1 MSLSLPGYYY
11 DEVKKKYFKIEK
23 SHSAPA
29 SAAWSAANVKRRKIE
44 SEHTAAE
51 HARAERTKRNVK
63 RARALH
69 EPLLGGFLDRQLG
82 IGSPDVEVSAAVW
95 ASGLVDRHH
104 VGFVDNVPRDTM
116 PNLGCL
122 WIGGEDAK
130 TGVGVAYTS
139 LSESSSVRSTYIHT
153 DSSGIVG
160 RRTSTTQQRITTTN
174 LVYEEPVQCNQV
186 SSISYHRPSNRI
198 LVTTR
203 EPSSDPGVHFFTPR
217 VTSPTEDRPLW
228 ELGSP
233 RLPANHYRS
242 FRMAPGRRAY
252 SVNLATP
259 APTTSSELICT
270 LATDDGIIRLTS
282 NNNISWITPKA
293 DGAHQRPPSMDV
305 LAQAF
310 NVANP
315 SILYA
320 GTRSST
326 VRTLD
331 LRAPPQ
337 AWSCFKTA
345 SAVTHLRSLESNPNH
360 ILVAALRSNLHIY
373 DLRFLRMEPAAQT
386 RSEVPRTKKRNRGR
400 DHGRFTQ
407 PSGPAVVQPATPVLT
422 FPEYRNEAHTH
433 IGFDVNQDVGVV
445 AAAHDTH
452 DGRVA
457 LYSLRS
463 GLRLRAPAV
472 DRASTRGPVRS
483 LVFRS
488 MPMERHASLWIGHQG
503 VVKKYSVGVSGE
515 DDEA

>member
-1 MSLSLPGYYY
+1 M
-11 DEVKKKYFKIEK
+11 
-23 SHSAPA
+23 
-29 SAAWSAANVKRRKIE
+29 
-44 SEHTAAE
+44 
-51 HARAERTKRNVK
+51 
-63 RARALH
+63 
-69 EPLLGGFLDRQLG
+69 
-82 IGSPDVEVSAAVW
+82 
-95 ASGLVDRHH
+95 
-104 VGFVDNVPRDTM
+104 
-116 PNLGCL
+116 
-122 WIGGEDAK
+122 
-130 TGVGVAYTS
+130 
-139 LSESSSVRSTYIHT
+139 
-153 DSSGIVG
+153 
-160 RRTSTTQQRITTTN
+160 
-174 LVYEEPVQCNQV
+174 
-186 SSISYHRPSNRI
+186 

-203 EPSSDPGVHFFTPR
+203 EPSNDPGVHFFSPR
-217 VTSPTEDRPLW
+217 VTSPTEDRPHW

-233 RLPANHYRS
+233 RLPANHYKS
-242 FRMAPGRRAY
+242 VHMAPGRRTY

-259 APTTSSELICT
+259 APTASSELMCT

-282 NNNISWITPKA
+282 NSNISWITPKA
-293 DGAHQRPPSMDV
+293 DGAHQRPLPMDV

-337 AWSCFKTA
+337 AWSCFRAA
-345 SAVTHLRSLESNPNH
+345 SAVTHLRSLDSNPNH

-373 DLRFLRMEPAAQT
+373 DLRFLKTEPSAQT
-386 RSEVPRTKKRNRGR
+386 RSEVPRMKKRNRGR
-400 DHGRFTQ
+400 DHGRSAQ

-483 LVFRS
+483 LVFQS

>member
-69 EPLLGGFLDRQLG
+69 EPLLGGFLDRQL
-82 IGSPDVEVSAAVW
+82 
-95 ASGLVDRHH
+95 
-104 VGFVDNVPRDTM
+104 
-116 PNLGCL
+116 
-122 WIGGEDAK
+122 
-130 TGVGVAYTS
+130 
-139 LSESSSVRSTYIHT
+139 
-153 DSSGIVG
+153 
-160 RRTSTTQQRITTTN
+160 
-174 LVYEEPVQCNQV
+174 
-186 SSISYHRPSNRI
+186 
-198 LVTTR
+198 
-203 EPSSDPGVHFFTPR
+203 
-217 VTSPTEDRPLW
+217 
-228 ELGSP
+228 
-233 RLPANHYRS
+233 ANHYRS

>member
-63 RARALH
+63 RARALR

-82 IGSPDVEVSAAVW
+82 IGAPDAEVSAAAW
-95 ASGLVDRHH
+95 A
-104 VGFVDNVPRDTM
+104 
-116 PNLGCL
+116 
-122 WIGGEDAK
+122 
-130 TGVGVAYTS
+130 
-139 LSESSSVRSTYIHT
+139 
-153 DSSGIVG
+153 VG
-160 RRTSTTQQRITTTN
+160 RRTSPTQQRITTTN
-174 LVYEEPVQCNQV
+174 VVYEEPVQCNQV
-186 SSISYHRPSNRI
+186 SSISYHRSSHRM

-203 EPSSDPGVHFFTPR
+203 EPSNDPGVHFFAPR

-233 RLPANHYRS
+233 SLPANHYKS
-242 FRMAPGRRAY
+242 ARMAPGRRAY
-252 SVNLATP
+252 SVHLATP
-259 APTTSSELICT
+259 APTASSELICT

-293 DGAHQRPPSMDV
+293 DGAHQRSPSMDV

-337 AWSCFKTA
+337 AWSCFRTA

-373 DLRFLRMEPAAQT
+373 DLRFLKTEPSAQT

-400 DHGRFTQ
+400 DHGRLKQ
-407 PSGPAVVQPATPVLT
+407 PSGPAVAQPATPVLT

-463 GLRLRAPAV
+463 GLRLRTPAV

-483 LVFRS
+483 LVFQS

>member
-29 SAAWSAANVKRRKIE
+29 SAAWSAANVKRRKLE
-44 SEHTAAE
+44 NEHTAAK
-51 HARAERTKRNVK
+51 HARSERTKRNVK
-63 RARALH
+63 RARALR

-82 IGSPDVEVSAAVW
+82 IGAPDAEVSAAVW
-95 ASGLVDRHH
+95 ALGLVDRHH
-104 VGFVDNVPRDTM
+104 VGFVDDSRRGAV

-122 WIGGEDAK
+122 WVGGEDTR

-153 DSSGIVG
+153 DSCGIVG
-160 RRTSTTQQRITTTN
+160 QRTSPTQQRITTTN
-174 LVYEEPVQCNQV
+174 VVYEESVQCNQV
-186 SSISYHRPSNRI
+186 SSISYHQPSHRM

-203 EPSSDPGVHFFTPR
+203 EPSNDPGVHFFSPR
-217 VTSPTEDRPLW
+217 VTSPTEDRPHW

-233 RLPANHYRS
+233 RLPANHYKS
-242 FRMAPGRRAY
+242 VRMAPGRRTY

-259 APTTSSELICT
+259 APTASSELMCT

-282 NNNISWITPKA
+282 NSNISWITPKA
-293 DGAHQRPPSMDV
+293 DGAHQRPLPMDV

-337 AWSCFKTA
+337 AWSCFRAA
-345 SAVTHLRSLESNPNH
+345 SAVTHLRSLDSNPNH

-373 DLRFLRMEPAAQT
+373 DLRFLKTEPSAQT
-386 RSEVPRTKKRNRGR
+386 RSEVPRMKKRNRGR
-400 DHGRFTQ
+400 DHGRSAQ

-483 LVFRS
+483 LVFQS

>member
-1 MSLSLPGYYY
+1 M
-11 DEVKKKYFKIEK
+11 
-23 SHSAPA
+23 
-29 SAAWSAANVKRRKIE
+29 
-44 SEHTAAE
+44 
-51 HARAERTKRNVK
+51 
-63 RARALH
+63 
-69 EPLLGGFLDRQLG
+69 
-82 IGSPDVEVSAAVW
+82 
-95 ASGLVDRHH
+95 
-104 VGFVDNVPRDTM
+104 
-116 PNLGCL
+116 
-122 WIGGEDAK
+122 
-130 TGVGVAYTS
+130 
-139 LSESSSVRSTYIHT
+139 
-153 DSSGIVG
+153 
-160 RRTSTTQQRITTTN
+160 
-174 LVYEEPVQCNQV
+174 
-186 SSISYHRPSNRI
+186 
-198 LVTTR
+198 
-203 EPSSDPGVHFFTPR
+203 
-217 VTSPTEDRPLW
+217 
-228 ELGSP
+228 
-233 RLPANHYRS
+233 
-242 FRMAPGRRAY
+242 
-252 SVNLATP
+252 
-259 APTTSSELICT
+259 CT

-282 NNNISWITPKA
+282 NSNISWITPKA
-293 DGAHQRPPSMDV
+293 DGAHQRPLPMDV

-337 AWSCFKTA
+337 AWSCFRAA
-345 SAVTHLRSLESNPNH
+345 SAVTHLRSLDSNPNH

-373 DLRFLRMEPAAQT
+373 DLRFLKTEPSAQT
-386 RSEVPRTKKRNRGR
+386 RSEVPRMKKRNRGR
-400 DHGRFTQ
+400 DHGRSAQ

-483 LVFRS
+483 LVFQS